1 MSLGQKIA
9 KIAQTQ
15 INKFGSMV
23 TLQHATGAPV
33 FNAVA
38 GKAMPPMTSQTLKA
52 TFRRVRADQVNGT
65 TVQANDTLLT
75 VAALDASFVP
85 VPNDTVLI
93 GGVTWNVGP
102 VTTNKAQDV
111 AVSHEIII
119 RK

>member
-1 MSLGQKIA
+1 MSLGQKMA
-9 KIAQTQ
+9 KIAQTE
-15 INKFGSMV
+15 INRFGSSV
-23 TLQHATGAPV
+23 TLQHASGAPL
-33 FNAVA
+33 FNAATGV
-38 GKAMPPMTSQTLKA
+38 GSPPITSQTLKG

-93 GGVTWNVGP
+93 GGITWNVGP
-102 VTTNKAQDV
+102 VATNKAQDV